1 MEDPTT
7 QQAQAR
13 SAVPDADAVMARAGG
28 ENFPVAP
35 RWLPVPHRAHLL
47 AIYGFARLT
56 DELGDSAPGDRLA
69 ALDWLEL
76 ELEAAYSGTP
86 EHELMRELAKTIA
99 ACDLPPEP
107 FLRLIEANR
116 SDQVVRSYERWRD
129 LMDYCALSANPVGEL
144 VLRVFG
150 LASAERIRQS
160 DAVCSALQVVE
171 HCQDIREDLT
181 RGRVYLPLEDLARHR
196 CNLVDIEAPSVSP
209 GLRAVLELECTRAS
223 ALLDEGR
230 PLIASLRGWPRVAV
244 AGYVGGGRAA
254 LSALARANFEV
265 LALTPLPSTRRVI
278 GSILR
283 ALAGA
288 RR

>member
-1 MEDPTT
+1 VMEDPTT

-171 HCQDIREDLT
+171 HCQDIREISRADASTYPRRPGPPSLQP
-181 RGRVYLPLEDLARHR
+181 RGHRGAERFARAARRARARVHAGVGPARR
-196 CNLVDIEAPSVSP
+196 GP
-209 GLRAVLELECTRAS
+209 
-223 ALLDEGR
+223 